1 MKTKIKDLF
10 MYLLGAMIAVGT
22 FALIILLIL
31 VVIKNPDSP
40 LKDVLIMSIGSI
52 QAAFGLVVGYFYG
65 SSKGSADKSDVINQN
80 LKTNDQ

>member
-10 MYLLGAMIAVGT
+10 MYLLGSLIAVGT
-22 FALIILLIL
+22 FALIVLMIL
-31 VVIKNPDSP
+31 VVIKNPESP

-65 SSKGSADKSDVINQN
+65 SSKGSADKSDVINRN
-80 LKTNDQ
+80 LENQ